1 MRILGRSVV
10 SAVAVS
16 MVAVACSKS
25 STPSAIR
32 SSSPAVA
39 PTPASTSPAIPTAKT
54 IEMPVTYG
62 FYDGHVDT
70 MLSTDV
76 SSKAQAAA
84 GHINYSAA
92 LINRPA
98 STFPALY
105 MVQGNAAPN
114 QPLVFGSEPGKSDYS
129 PVWQEIDVRWNSG
142 VTPVLLVKD
151 DQIKEL
157 ASKGQLTVTATPVV
171 LNCPIVKVS

>member
-1 MRILGRSVV
+1 MSRTVWKGAILAIAVSVV
-10 SAVAVS
+10 T
-16 MVAVACSKS
+16 VACSKAL
-25 STPSAIR
+25 TPSA
-32 SSSPAVA
+32 SPSAA
-39 PTPASTSPAIPTAKT
+39 ATTQASASAMPAIPTATT
-54 IEMPVTYG
+54 IQMPVTYG
-62 FYDGHVDT
+62 YYDGHVDT

-76 SSKAQAAA
+76 SNKAQAAA

-105 MVQGNAAPN
+105 MVQGAAAPS

-129 PVWQEIDVRWNSG
+129 PIWQEVNVRWKSG
-142 VTPVLLVKD
+142 ITPVLLLKD

-157 ASKGQLTVTATPVV
+157 ATKGQLTVTATPVV